1 MASPDDWLGL
11 ARRSG
16 KVAIGRHACRQ
27 ALHRRQVALL
37 VVAEDGSAS
46 ARRYWDRVARLAGV
60 GLAVWGSKGHL
71 ARALG
76 VPGQP
81 AVVAILDRGLAS
93 NFLAAVSGCV
103 EDARG
108 RRPAEFRSDVR

>member
-1 MASPDDWLGL
+1 MASPADWLGL

-16 KVAIGRHACRQ
+16 KVAIGRYACRQ
-27 ALHRRQVALL
+27 AVQRRRVALL

-46 ARRYWDRVARLAGV
+46 ARRHWERVAQSAGV
-60 GLAVWGSKGHL
+60 RLVVWGTKDEL

-76 VPGQP
+76 APGQA

-108 RRPAEFRSDVR
+108 RRPGEFRSDAG